1 MGEKLNPA
9 GGGGGGR
16 GIGGIGTDASGFHV
30 GMRVKGDIC
39 RLMVHIS
46 ANDFNHING
55 ALTNILRVS
64 GAVSIF
70 RQIPMIKTAI
80 RSVRR
85 VGVY

>member
-16 GIGGIGTDASGFHV
+16 GIGGMEADASGFDV

-39 RLMVHIS
+39 K
-46 ANDFNHING
+46 
-55 ALTNILRVS
+55 TLRVS

-70 RQIPMIKTAI
+70 CQTLMMEIAIVGDRQ
-80 RSVRR
+80 
-85 VGVY
+85 VGLQWRKEWR

>member
-9 GGGGGGR
+9 GGAGGGR

-39 RLMVHIS
+39 R
-46 ANDFNHING
+46 
-55 ALTNILRVS
+55 TLRVS

-70 RQIPMIKTAI
+70 RQIPMIETAI
-80 RSVRR
+80 GSGKRD
-85 VGVY
+85 GLNY